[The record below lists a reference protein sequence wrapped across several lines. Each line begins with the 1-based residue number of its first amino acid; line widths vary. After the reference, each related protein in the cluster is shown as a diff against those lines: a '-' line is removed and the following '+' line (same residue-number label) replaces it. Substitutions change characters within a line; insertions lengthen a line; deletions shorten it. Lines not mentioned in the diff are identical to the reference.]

1 MIPRDNCPPFM
12 VKSWQQAARAGGILW
27 VSPGVNPSRCEK
39 RSSDLYCFFF
49 PPQHTASGFKI
60 MDLK

>member
-12 VKSWQQAARAGGILW
+12 VKSWQQAAWVGGILW

-39 RSSDLYCFFF
+39 RSSDLIAFFS
-49 PPQHTASGFKI
+49 PQHMASGFKI